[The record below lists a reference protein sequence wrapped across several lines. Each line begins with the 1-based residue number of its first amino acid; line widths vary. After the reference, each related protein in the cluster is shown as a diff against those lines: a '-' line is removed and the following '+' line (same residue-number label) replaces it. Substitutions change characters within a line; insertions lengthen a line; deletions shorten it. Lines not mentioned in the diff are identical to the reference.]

1 MEFSKNIIDLLKK
14 YPCDELDYRLDNYLS
29 ENDFEELGELNCV
42 KREVDWLIEDFE
54 NENHA
59 IGQELSDALE
69 LKKISKNFKQ
79 LPAFKTDNFANE
91 IRVNENKYDDAKN
104 IIKSYKNALKLQ
116 KELSLLD

>member
-54 NENHA
+54 NENLA